1 VRLEGFEV
9 RARGTLI
16 GRAVLHTFAAEQ
28 RLAIGHF
35 YADSAYEAVRPVF
48 ARGMLAE
55 REPDGRPRA
64 AVDAAARE
72 RYLRERDALALELV
86 TESGDVLPADTI
98 DVVDASAVGG
108 PVDDPTVIAVGISDP
123 AYWRAHAA
131 DAPRHVLPRDGR
143 FFR

>member
-16 GRAVLHTFAAEQ
+16 GRAVLHTFSAEQ
-28 RLAIGHF
+28 RLALGHF
-35 YADSAYEAVRPVF
+35 YADAAYEAVRPVF
-48 ARGMLAE
+48 VRGMLAE

-72 RYLRERDALALELV
+72 RYLRERDALGLELV

-98 DVVDASAVGG
+98 DVLDTSATGG
-108 PVDDPTVIAVGISDP
+108 PADEPTVLAVGISDA
-123 AYWRAHAA
+123 AYWRTHEG
-131 DAPRHVLPRDGR
+131 DAGRVPPRFG
-143 FFR
+143 